1 MPSKYYG
8 LWIFA
13 VIRSLQNILIVILAL
28 NAGSTIV
35 AAESNIPWERYDESA
50 DLASLAVH
58 ENQTMR
64 YQLLLSKVLDKN
76 TLWEPFADEL
86 ETFSQEDYESLK
98 PLILDKP
105 INEIQSAVTE
115 GRLNYETLVSFYI
128 YRIRE
133 IETDNS
139 RYINA
144 VISLNPNALNRAR
157 MLDELRRQGRDVA
170 PDSIFGIPVLLKDN
184 VGAMGMATTAGAL
197 ALQHN
202 VTVNAFITDRLIENG
217 AIILG
222 KANLSEWAYFFCEDC
237 PSGYSAMGG
246 QTLNPYGRFEF
257 GTGGSSSGSGAGT
270 AANFATV
277 AVGSETSGSILSPA
291 SANSLVGL
299 KPTTGS
305 LSRSGVV
312 PISAT
317 LDTTGPITRTIA
329 DAVILFNAMVGFDE
343 NDMAMPLISAD
354 LYLLYRTVELNGK
367 RLGALESFSDNSF
380 YQEVLET
387 LAENEA
393 SIVDI
398 TMNYERRE
406 GFSELLGREMV
417 RDLALYLET
426 YSAEEV
432 GINSIASL
440 REFNEIDL
448 GLRAPY
454 GQEIVEMMDELTLA
468 PEQTEALRDQLQ
480 SNARGA
486 LEYLFTEFDLDVL
499 LSINNRHANIAA
511 LANYPALTI
520 PLGYEAG
527 GRPVGLTLIA
537 PSFQEQA
544 LIDIGVKIEEL
555 TQARKAPASYQ

>member
-1 MPSKYYG
+1 MDTDS
-8 LWIFA
+8 
-13 VIRSLQNILIVILAL
+13 IV
-28 NAGSTIV
+28 V
-35 AAESNIPWERYDESA
+35 AADNNVTWERYDESV
-50 DLASLAVH
+50 DLATLAAH
-58 ENQTMR
+58 ENEGMH

-76 TLWEPFADEL
+76 TLWEPFVDEL
-86 ETFSQEDYESLK
+86 DAFGHEYYESLK
-98 PLILDKP
+98 PLILDQP
-105 INEIQSAVTE
+105 IKEIQRAVAE
-115 GRLNYETLVSFYI
+115 GSLSYETLATFYI

-133 IETDNS
+133 IETDNT

-144 VISLNPNALNRAR
+144 VITLNSNALSRAR
-157 MLDELRRQGRDVA
+157 MLDEQRRQGRAIA

-184 VGAMGMATTAGAL
+184 VGAAGMATTAGAV

-202 VTVNAFITDRLIENG
+202 FTANAFITDRLMENG

-257 GTGGSSSGSGAGT
+257 GTGGSSSGSGAAT

-317 LDTTGPITRTIA
+317 LDTTGPITRAIA
-329 DAVILFNAMVGFDE
+329 DAVILFNAMAGFDE
-343 NDMAMPLISAD
+343 NDKAMPLLSAD
-354 LYLLYRTVELNGK
+354 LSLMYRTVDLDGK
-367 RLGALESFSDNSF
+367 RLGALESFADNAF
-380 YQEVLET
+380 YQEALKI
-387 LAENEA
+387 LSENEA
-393 SIVDI
+393 SIVDVTI
-398 TMNYERRE
+398 NYERKE
-406 GFSELLGREMV
+406 GFSDLLGSEMV
-417 RDLALYLET
+417 RDLALYMEA

-432 GINSIASL
+432 EIDSITSL
-440 REFNEIDL
+440 RKFNEMDL
-448 GLRAPY
+448 DLRAPY
-454 GQEIVEMMDELTLA
+454 GQELVDMMDELELA
-468 PEQTEALRDQLQ
+468 PEDAESLRNELQ
-480 SNARGA
+480 SNAKGA
-486 LEYLFTEFDLDVL
+486 LEYLFTEFELDVL

-520 PLGYEAG
+520 PLGYEAT

-544 LIDIGVKIEEL
+544 LIDIGVRVEEL
-555 TQARKAPASYQ
+555 TQARRIPTPYQ